1 MKNLKRIL
9 ALTLVASF
17 LFTASCS
24 TSSRTRN
31 HSDRDEDKEED
42 SGEDPEIYETDWG
55 TFEITHGWV
64 YVPSQSND
72 EAYCFCEA
80 GNEDSSTPPNNIVVR
95 HGDNYYSPEESST
108 FAIAILDQVEQQ
120 AQQYGGTARM
130 ESSGTINGNDYYRF
144 ILDCTPYTEQY
155 YFIGDHEFV
164 MVGVCVYD
172 EDEAEDDH
180 IWDVSEDILNS
191 FEWPD

>member
-9 ALTLVASF
+9 ALTLAASF

-24 TSSRTRN
+24 TLSRTRN

-80 GNEDSSTPPNNIVVR
+80 GNENSSTPPNNIVVR